1 MEKKLPFFL
10 LVAVMLLSS
19 LACRTF
25 YKFAG
30 GEFASDAEAVTFLPT
45 LTPPTVPTSPPPVDL
60 VSPPPSDPTLP
71 TQQSTAEMLPT
82 EAPPDPNL
90 FFVDDFS
97 DRNSGWGVEYAEDW
111 LMDYFQDGYHIL
123 INKPE
128 MVAGST
134 LGVDYA
140 DVRIMVDARLI
151 GGEEDNYLG
160 VLCRYQNADNYYAA
174 VISSDGFYGILRR
187 TQGDAPEVI
196 SGEYFVESIIINQ
209 HNNLNL
215 LEVSCVG
222 SQIKLVVNGQQL
234 ADVTDTTIPSGD
246 VGLIV
251 GTFSAASTD
260 VLFDNFTFYLEE

>member
-1 MEKKLPFFL
+1 MEKKSPFIL
-10 LVAVMLLSS
+10 LVAVVFLSS

-25 YKFAG
+25 YKFTG
-30 GEFASDAEAVTFLPT
+30 GEFADDAEAVSYLPT

-60 VSPPPSDPTLP
+60 VSPPPTDPASPPQQP
-71 TQQSTAEMLPT
+71 TTEMLPT
-82 EAPPDPNL
+82 EVPPDASL
-90 FFVDDFS
+90 FFLDDFS
-97 DRNSGWGVEYAEDW
+97 DRNSGWRVDYAENW

-128 MVAGST
+128 MIAGST

-140 DVRIMVDARLI
+140 DVRVLVDARLI

-160 VLCRYQNADNYYAA
+160 VLCRYQDADNYYAA
-174 VISSDGFYGILRR
+174 VISSDGFYGVLRR
-187 TQGDAPEVI
+187 TQGGAPEVI
-196 SGEYFVESIIINQ
+196 SGEYFLESIVINQ
-209 HNNLNL
+209 HSALNL

-222 SQIKLVVNGQQL
+222 SQIKLIVNGQQL

-246 VGLIV
+246 VGLVV

-260 VLFDNFTFYLEE
+260 VLFDNFTFYLE